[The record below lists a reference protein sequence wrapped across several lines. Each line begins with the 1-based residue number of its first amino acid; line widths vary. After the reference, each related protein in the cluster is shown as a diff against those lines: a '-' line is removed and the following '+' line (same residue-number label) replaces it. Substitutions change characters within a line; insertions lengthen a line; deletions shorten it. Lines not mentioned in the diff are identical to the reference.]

1 MDTRALRYRRLENA
15 FRWLEDPTLRR
26 CGHSRRRRFS
36 AAMLPRNLRRIPKRA
51 APSIQVSPL
60 LAELAKADSAAAL
73 KLLGTSAEGLSD
85 DEAERRRVE
94 HGPNVVAADQGHGR
108 PRLFAG

>member
-1 MDTRALRYRRLENA
+1 MTTRARRYGRLENA
-15 FRWLEDPTLRR
+15 FLWLEDPTLRR

-36 AAMLPRNLRRIPKRA
+36 AAMLPRNLRRIPKQA

-73 KLLGTSAEGLSD
+73 KLLGTSAEGLLGGGV
-85 DEAERRRVE
+85 AVLRRE
-94 HGPNVVAADQGHGR
+94 HGPDVVVDA
-108 PRLFAG
+108 PRDR